1 VSAVAETSP
10 AHSPSRA
17 SDDAALVF
25 VAGHP
30 AIHARKIRY
39 YQDLEFRTRSEPL
52 APKESDRLEHDWSH
66 WTSRAIPRVLPAV
79 SAGGRLRHL

>member
-1 VSAVAETSP
+1 
-10 AHSPSRA
+10 
-17 SDDAALVF
+17 VF

-39 YQDLEFRTRSEPL
+39 YQDLEFRTRSELL

-79 SAGGRLRHL
+79 PPGEAQTSLIPKDQPDGEETEVIRPREAF